1 MNGTASAYCATAR
14 LIADQFG
21 QLDRHQDLDERAAFQ
36 RPPSELLEAAFAQI
50 QELDELLSTA
60 PPPDRTHTRRI
71 VAACANAANYLAFL
85 AHHYRTAS

>member
-1 MNGTASAYCATAR
+1 MNGTLHDTASAYCATAR

-50 QELDELLSTA
+50 QELDELLASVPA
-60 PPPDRTHTRRI
+60 SDRSRARRI
-71 VAACANAANYLAFL
+71 VAACANAAN
-85 AHHYRTAS
+85 